1 MEHSIYILENVLIL
15 LFYSIVSIAAF
26 RTFKLPPI
34 LGYLLVGVVL
44 GSNALHWIPQNHTIE
59 LMGEIGVVF
68 LLFAIGLEFSFSQLL
83 SMKKIVFGLGTLQV
97 VLVTGLGAGILYYF
111 GTPLEGAIIA
121 GGAIAMSSTAIVMK
135 QLVEQGEMRSR
146 HGRLAFGILLMQD
159 LAVVPFLVAIP
170 ILAGQGGQSDAI
182 LWIGL
187 AKGALIFIGMLL
199 FGRFALRPLFHF
211 VVKKESIELFTLT
224 VLMVALMAAW
234 ITNSLGLS
242 LALGAFIAG
251 MMLSETEFKHQI
263 ETEIRPFRDILMGI
277 FFITVGA
284 KLDLTVLPEIWVG
297 VLLLVLGLTVG
308 KALLISLLA
317 RMFTAENGSSLRTG
331 LVLAQGGEFGFAL
344 LTLALSDNLLPEAT
358 SQTVLAAI
366 IISMALS
373 PIIIRYNGVLA
384 KLLFMDSYMIK
395 RFKDAKDFSDAVSDM
410 EDHVVICGYR
420 RIGQNLGRFLR
431 EQGIKYIALE
441 LDPKII
447 KQAWEAGDNIFYG
460 DAKHPEILAAAGVK
474 RARLVIVTTNHPAT
488 SKHIIESVR
497 TQDSKVRVLVRTRDD
512 MHMED
517 MERAGATDVIPE
529 TLEATMMVAQRVLE
543 ALGVDAQEAMHTI
556 DKIRLDRYNTLRSY
570 FRGDKRSQ
578 DEGVNEDTHLHTL
591 ILRRGDFAV
600 GHEIHELTPENF
612 SVKIVSLRR
621 GQVRGDLPSANTLL
635 RKSDALIIQGSQEN
649 FERFVELL
657 QQGPDEDSTD
667 TESDQDDFIEGR
679 AAKEPP
685 ANDKS
690 TVFMETSETMVANH

>member
-1 MEHSIYILENVLIL
+1 MEHSTYILENVLIL

-44 GSNALHWIPQNHTIE
+44 GSNALHWIPQNHAIE

-68 LLFAIGLEFSFSQLL
+68 LLFAIGLEFSFTQLL

-97 VLVTGLGAGILYYF
+97 GLVTALGAGILYYF
-111 GTPLEGAIIA
+111 GTPLQGAIIA

-170 ILAGQGGQSDAI
+170 ILAGQGGHSDAI
-182 LWIGL
+182 LWVGL
-187 AKGALIFIGMLL
+187 AKGALIFVGMLL
-199 FGRFALRPLFHF
+199 FGHFALRPLFHF
-211 VVKKESIELFTLT
+211 VTKKESIELFTLT
-224 VLMVALMAAW
+224 VLMVALMASW
-234 ITNSLGLS
+234 VTNSLGLS

-277 FFITVGA
+277 FFITIGT
-284 KLDLTVLPEIWVG
+284 KLDLAALPEIWLS

-308 KALLISLLA
+308 KTILIAVLA
-317 RMFTAENGSSLRTG
+317 RMFTTENGSSFRTG

-344 LTLALSDNLLPEAT
+344 LTLALSGNLLPEAT

-366 IISMALS
+366 IISMAIS
-373 PIIIRYNGVLA
+373 PIIIRYNGKLA
-384 KLLFMDSYMIK
+384 KILFPDSTMIK
-395 RFKDAKDFSDAVSDM
+395 RPKETKDFSDAVSDID
-410 EDHVVICGYR
+410 DHVVICGYR

-431 EQGIKYIALE
+431 EQGIKYIALD

-447 KQAWEAGDNIFYG
+447 KQAWEAGENIFYG
-460 DAKHPEILAAAGVK
+460 DAKHPEILTAAGIK
-474 RARLVIVTTNHPAT
+474 RARMVIVTTNHPGT
-488 SKHIIESVR
+488 SKQIIESVR
-497 TQDSKVRVLVRTRDD
+497 SQNSKVRILVRTRDD

-543 ALGVDAQEAMHTI
+543 ALDVDPQEAIHTI

-578 DEGVNEDTHLHTL
+578 AEGVHEDSHLHTL

-600 GHEIHELTPENF
+600 DHEIYDLAPEMFN
-612 SVKIVSLRR
+612 VKIASLRR
-621 GQVRGDLPSANTLL
+621 GQVRGDLPSPNTLL
-635 RKSDALIIQGSQEN
+635 RKGDTLIIQGSQEN

-657 QQGPDEDSTD
+657 QRGPDEDPTD
-667 TESDQDDFIEGR
+667 METEIIEER
-679 AAKEPP
+679 AAKEQP
-685 ANDKS
+685 KK
-690 TVFMETSETMVANH
+690 MVINS